1 MEFYKRVLKLHHFRN
16 LGRKSPTEL
25 LLNSSFEKHGGLV
38 ILVGENNVGKSN
50 VLEALT
56 IFNDAD
62 IKLCSEE
69 DYFKNH
75 KKDTLLSLEEE
86 TILDRKITGFSCV
99 DLKIQTK
106 EVNKGLKELSK
117 TLISYPFEKHVEA
130 LGEQCN
136 NSVYIPTNNND
147 YSKICTLVSNFIN
160 LITSYNSLGLF
171 LHFYKEKLKLSE
183 FVTEYA
189 NATNNLFFKELIK
202 HVSGNS
208 EWIKNFCQCIKE
220 IIKHNTPDKKYNTD
234 EFFVMRQ
241 HKQNQLAKI
250 YSCFKKLSEGE
261 IKPKDVEYI
270 LKKLEE
276 LDKIFKT
283 TDFTKFTPKTEAL
296 LNEQSQEK
304 LSEFVKEMI
313 EKIDEKYP
321 INENFKQQFRTFR
334 LNIGNLKK
342 EIKNSLKN
350 LDKIGEDFE
359 RKKER
364 LIREIENDC
373 KNQKVLKFNY
383 DVLLDNIQQICKNYI
398 ASHAVNDVSKDIK
411 SMMCQLY
418 LKKID
423 LLVNSEIEQY
433 RYNDF
438 LESARK
444 FLWEDIKT
452 LDEKSGVHLFP
463 KNIGEI
469 KDKFETNK
477 EKFKQSKNYSEFAEY
492 CRECNPYTA
501 FQNLKNKVQFPLS
514 GGLSYKSYKLVPTM
528 KEYKEPKITDN
539 DFKAVLFT
547 CIDYSSLSEFD
558 QWDWFFRNSLFR
570 KMDFHPN
577 AIWNFFGS
585 ILKDGQALQI
595 IMFDKNN
602 DLVIYDSEKS
612 FNIPKKYLQ
621 EIDQEL
627 LKEIRQ
633 SKHLFPIEVKR
644 KYNNNVCQFE
654 FFKKDTSH
662 LLFKVNFTEILENL
676 AEILEYNMQL
686 KIDSLITKEFNKL
699 LAIAEDS
706 SQNSYQLKIHVR
718 HNNKF
723 YDYSKKS
730 TAYEIKLE
738 IHDCRKSHDHNEP
751 IILSQQSTGFQWA
764 FNFMFGFLYNVG
776 SDFSFN
782 KNIIYV
788 MDEPAT
794 HLSVPARKEF
804 RRFLKEYAHK
814 NHVTFVL
821 ATHDPFLVDT
831 DHLDEIRIVE
841 KETEGSVIKNHFN
854 YPLNNAGKDSDA
866 LDKIKRSLGV
876 GQHVFHNP
884 QKHRIIFVEGIT
896 DYCYLSAFKLYFN
909 EREYK
914 DNPIPF
920 TFLPI
925 SGLKNNPND
934 MEETIKKLCKLDNHP
949 IVLTDDDRKCVFNQ
963 KATSERFKKANEEM
977 HDPIR
982 ILQLSKC
989 DENFKQIEDCFSAND
1004 RKKYAKNKQM
1014 ELAMAFKTRLL
1025 YGEKD
1030 DVVSEETKK
1039 NFLKLFEWIKKECNN
1054 PTIKKE
1060 YIKFDY
1066 NTPRIIIERILMFKK
1081 MCLSLIAISGVCVG
1095 AKDLD
1100 FKLDYRAT
1108 GGKLMGKMTD
1118 SSLLSITSMNDEPVV
1133 IKNLIVNRGNSC
1145 EATKKVEPKLGDKF
1159 KKEKLF
1165 DHELK
1170 YSQQIFYRLDCK
1182 PNQLLEV
1189 KIITDKGEYYH
1200 KFSK

>member
-1 MEFYKRVLKLHHFRN
+1 MKFYKRVLKLHHFRN
-16 LGRKSPTEL
+16 LGRKSPAEL
-25 LLNSSFEKHGGLV
+25 LLNSSFENKHGGLV
-38 ILVGENNVGKSN
+38 VLVGENNVGKSN
-50 VLEALT
+50 VLEALKA
-56 IFNDAD
+56 FNDTD
-62 IKLCSEE
+62 IKLCNEN
-69 DYFKNH
+69 DYFKAH
-75 KKDTLLSLEEE
+75 ESEYAVLSLEEE
-86 TILDRKITGFSCV
+86 TILDHKITGFSCV
-99 DLKIQTK
+99 DLKIQSK

-117 TLISYPFEKHVEA
+117 TLISYPFCVFI
-130 LGEQCN
+130 GG
-136 NSVYIPTNNND
+136 
-147 YSKICTLVSNFIN
+147 FIN
-160 LITSYNSLGLF
+160 LIMSYGVLDSF
-171 LHFYKEKLKLSE
+171 LKSYKEKLKLSA
-183 FVTEYA
+183 FSTRQA
-189 NATNNLFFKELIK
+189 NNLLFKKLIK
-202 HVSGNS
+202 HLSGNNQLV
-208 EWIKNFCQCIKE
+208 KNFCQYIRE
-220 IIKHNTPDKKYNTD
+220 IIEYNAPNK
-234 EFFVMRQ
+234 EYKPNHFFIMGKNR
-241 HKQNQLAKI
+241 QNQLAET
-250 YSCFKKLSEGE
+250 YSYFKKLSESE
-261 IKPKDVEYI
+261 IKPQNEDI
-270 LKKLEE
+270 LKKLKG
-276 LDKIFKT
+276 LDEIFKT
-283 TDFTKFTPKTEAL
+283 TDFTKFTPETE
-296 LNEQSQEK
+296 
-304 LSEFVKEMI
+304 VKDIIKE
-313 EKIDEKYP
+313 IDEKYP

-342 EIKNSLKN
+342 KIKNSLKY
-350 LDKIGEDFE
+350 LEKTREDFE
-359 RKKER
+359 RNKESW
-364 LIREIENDC
+364 IKEIGNDC
-373 KNQKVLKFNY
+373 KNQKVLEFNY
-383 DVLLDNIQQICKNYI
+383 DVLLDNIQQICKKYI

-477 EKFKQSKNYSEFAEY
+477 EKFKQSKNYFEFAEY

-547 CIDYSSLSEFD
+547 CIDYSSPSEFD

-612 FNIPKKYLQ
+612 FNIPEKYLQ
-621 EIDQEL
+621 EIDQES

-644 KYNNNVCQFE
+644 RYNNNNVWQLE
-654 FFKKDTSH
+654 FLNDKSS
-662 LLFKVNFTEILENL
+662 LLFKVNFTEILESL
-676 AEILEYNMQL
+676 AEIMEYNMQL

-699 LAIAEDS
+699 LAIAQDS
-706 SQNSYQLKIHVR
+706 PQDNYQLKIHVR

-730 TAYEIKLE
+730 TAYEIKLK
-738 IHDCRKSHDHNEP
+738 IHDCRRSDNQNKP
-751 IILSQQSTGFQWA
+751 IILNQQSTGFQWA

-776 SDFSFN
+776 SNFSFN
-782 KNIIYV
+782 HNIIYV

-804 RRFLKEYAHK
+804 RKFLKEYAHK
-814 NHVTFVL
+814 HNITFVV

-854 YPLNNAGKDSDA
+854 YPLNNASKDSDA
-866 LDKIKRSLGV
+866 LYQIKRSLGV

-896 DYCYLSAFKLYFN
+896 DYCYLSAFKLYLCYK
-909 EREYK
+909 EYK
-914 DNPIPF
+914 DNHIHF

-925 SGLKNNPND
+925 SGLKNNPNE
-934 MEETIKKLCKLDNHP
+934 MKETIKKLCELDNNP
-949 IVLTDDDRKCVFNQ
+949 IVLTDDDRKCDSDQN
-963 KATSERFKKANEEM
+963 ATSERFKNANEEM
-977 HDPIR
+977 HDPIT

-1004 RKKYAKNKQM
+1004 RKKYAKNKHM

-1030 DVVSEETKK
+1030 DVMSKETKE
-1039 NFLKLFEWIKKECNN
+1039 NFKKLFEWIKKECNN
-1054 PTIKKE
+1054 PTIKKG

-1066 NTPRIIIERILMFKK
+1066 NTPQIIIERILMFKK
-1081 MCLSLIAISGVCVG
+1081 MCLSLLMISGVCVG

-1170 YSQQIFYRLDCK
+1170 YSQQIFYRLNCK

-1200 KFSK
+1200 KFSQ

>member
-16 LGRKSPTEL
+16 LGRKSPVKL
-25 LLNSSFEKHGGLV
+25 LLNSSFENKHGGLV
-38 ILVGENNVGKSN
+38 VLVGENNVGKSN

-62 IKLCSEE
+62 VKLCSEE
-69 DYFKNH
+69 DYFKDH
-75 KKDTLLSLEEE
+75 EKGSLLSLEEE
-86 TILDRKITGFSCV
+86 TILDHKITGFSCV
-99 DLKIQTK
+99 DLRIQSK
-106 EVNKGLKELSK
+106 EISCNLKELSK

-130 LGEQCN
+130 LSEQCS

-147 YSKICTLVSNFIN
+147 YSNICTLVSNFIN
-160 LITSYNSLGLF
+160 LITSYNSLESF
-171 LHFYKEKLKLSE
+171 LHFYKEKLKLSDL
-183 FVTEYA
+183 VTKYA

-220 IIKHNTPDKKYNTD
+220 IIKRNTPNKKYNTD
-234 EFFVMRQ
+234 EFFVMGQ
-241 HKQNQLAKI
+241 HKQNQLTKI
-250 YSCFKKLSEGE
+250 YSHFKKLSESE
-261 IKPKDVEYI
+261 IKPQNEDI
-270 LKKLEE
+270 LKKLKG
-276 LDKIFKT
+276 LDEIFKT
-283 TDFTKFTPKTEAL
+283 TDFTKFTPETE
-296 LNEQSQEK
+296 
-304 LSEFVKEMI
+304 VKDIIKE
-313 EKIDEKYP
+313 IDEKYP

-342 EIKNSLKN
+342 KIKNSLKY
-350 LDKIGEDFE
+350 LEKTREDFE
-359 RKKER
+359 RNKESW
-364 LIREIENDC
+364 IKEIGNDC
-373 KNQKVLKFNY
+373 KNQKVLEFNY
-383 DVLLDNIQQICKNYI
+383 DVLLDNIQQICKKYI
-398 ASHAVNDVSKDIK
+398 ASHAVNDVSKDVKYMI
-411 SMMCQLY
+411 CQFY
-418 LKKID
+418 LEKMELLSNSKIRQYQYDD
-423 LLVNSEIEQY
+423 LLK
-433 RYNDF
+433 
-438 LESARK
+438 SARIS
-444 FLWEDIKT
+444 LWESIKT

-469 KDKFETNK
+469 KDKFEANK
-477 EKFKQSKNYSEFAEY
+477 EKVKQSKNYFEFAEY

-501 FQNLKNKVQFPLS
+501 FQNLRNKVQFPLS

-547 CIDYSSLSEFD
+547 CIDYSSPSEFD

-602 DLVIYDSEKS
+602 DLEIYSIYNKL

-621 EIDQEL
+621 EIDQES

-644 KYNNNVCQFE
+644 KYNNNVCQLE
-654 FFKKDTSH
+654 FFNNKSS

-686 KIDSLITKEFNKL
+686 KIDSLITKEFNEL

-706 SQNSYQLKIHVR
+706 SQDSYQLKIRVR

-723 YDYSKKS
+723 YDYSNKS

-738 IHDCRKSHDHNEP
+738 IHDCRKSDNQNEP

-764 FNFMFGFLYNVG
+764 FNFMFGFLYNWG
-776 SDFSFN
+776 SHFSFN

-804 RRFLKEYAHK
+804 RKFLKEYAHK

-841 KETEGSVIKNHFN
+841 KETEDSAIKNNFN
-854 YPLNNAGKDSDA
+854 YPLNNASKNSDA
-866 LDKIKRSLGV
+866 LYQIKRSLGV

-909 EREYK
+909 EREFK

-925 SGLKNNPND
+925 SGLKNNPNE
-934 MEETIKKLCKLDNHP
+934 MKETIQKLCELDNNP
-949 IVLTDDDRKCVFNQ
+949 IVLTDDDIKDGSDPQRAK
-963 KATSERFKKANEEM
+963 SEQFKNANEEM
-977 HDPIR
+977 HDPIK

-989 DENFKQIEDCFSAND
+989 NKNFKQIEDCFSAND
-1004 RKKYAKNKQM
+1004 RKKYTKNKRM

-1025 YGEKD
+1025 YSGKD
-1030 DVVSEETKK
+1030 DVVSEETKE
-1039 NFLKLFEWIKKECNN
+1039 NFKKLFEWIKKECNN

-1066 NTPRIIIERILMFKK
+1066 NTPQIL
-1081 MCLSLIAISGVCVG
+1081 
-1095 AKDLD
+1095 
-1100 FKLDYRAT
+1100 
-1108 GGKLMGKMTD
+1108 
-1118 SSLLSITSMNDEPVV
+1118 
-1133 IKNLIVNRGNSC
+1133 
-1145 EATKKVEPKLGDKF
+1145 
-1159 KKEKLF
+1159 
-1165 DHELK
+1165 
-1170 YSQQIFYRLDCK
+1170 
-1182 PNQLLEV
+1182 
-1189 KIITDKGEYYH
+1189 
-1200 KFSK
+1200 

>member
-1 MEFYKRVLKLHHFRN
+1 M
-16 LGRKSPTEL
+16 
-25 LLNSSFEKHGGLV
+25 
-38 ILVGENNVGKSN
+38 
-50 VLEALT
+50 
-56 IFNDAD
+56 
-62 IKLCSEE
+62 
-69 DYFKNH
+69 
-75 KKDTLLSLEEE
+75 
-86 TILDRKITGFSCV
+86 
-99 DLKIQTK
+99 DLKIQT
-106 EVNKGLKELSK
+106 EEIGEGLKELSK
-117 TLISYPFEKHVEA
+117 TLIVYPFEKHVEA
-130 LGEQCN
+130 LSEQCSN
-136 NSVYIPTNNND
+136 IVFILSNNND
-147 YSKICTLVSNFIN
+147 YSNICTFVSNFIN
-160 LITSYNSLGLF
+160 LIDSYNSLESF

-183 FVTEYA
+183 LVTEYA

-208 EWIKNFCQCIKE
+208 EGIKNFCQCIKE
-220 IIKHNTPDKKYNTD
+220 IKKCNTPDKKYNTD
-234 EFFVMRQ
+234 EFFIMGQ
-241 HKQNQLAKI
+241 HKQNQLEKI
-250 YSCFKKLSEGE
+250 YSCFKKLSEKE
-261 IKPKDVEYI
+261 IKPKDEEYI
-270 LKKLEE
+270 SKRIEA
-276 LDKIFKT
+276 LDEIFKT
-283 TDFTKFTPKTEAL
+283 TDFTKFTPNTEI
-296 LNEQSQEK
+296 K
-304 LSEFVKEMI
+304 DITKE
-313 EKIDEKYP
+313 IDEKYP
-321 INENFKQQFRTFR
+321 INEKFKQQFRTFR
-334 LNIGNLKK
+334 SNIINLKK

-350 LDKIGEDFE
+350 LDKIREDFE
-359 RKKER
+359 RNKER

-398 ASHAVNDVSKDIK
+398 ASHAVNDVSKDMK
-411 SMMCQLY
+411 YMMCQLY
-418 LKKID
+418 LKQID
-423 LLVNSEIEQY
+423 LLINSEIEQY
-433 RYNDF
+433 RYSDF

-469 KDKFETNK
+469 KDKFEANK
-477 EKFKQSKNYSEFAEY
+477 EKVKQSKNYFEFAEH

-501 FQNLKNKVQFPLS
+501 FQNLRNKVQFPLS

-547 CIDYSSLSEFD
+547 CIDYSSPSEFD

-585 ILKDGQALQI
+585 ILKNGQALQI

-612 FNIPKKYLQ
+612 FNIPEKYLQ

-662 LLFKVNFTEILENL
+662 LLFKVNFTEILESL
-676 AEILEYNMQL
+676 AEILGYNMQL
-686 KIDSLITKEFNKL
+686 KIDSLITKEFNEL
-699 LAIAEDS
+699 LAIDQDS
-706 SQNSYQLKIHVR
+706 PQDSPQDSYQLKIHVR

-738 IHDCRKSHDHNEP
+738 IHDCRKSDNQNEP

-764 FNFMFGFLYNVG
+764 FNFMFGFLYNWG
-776 SDFSFN
+776 SHFSLN

-804 RRFLKEYAHK
+804 RKFLKEYAHK
-814 NHVTFVL
+814 NHVTFVV

-841 KETEGSVIKNHFN
+841 KETEGSVIKNSFN
-854 YPLNNAGKDSDA
+854 YPLNNASKDSDA
-866 LDKIKRSLGV
+866 LYQIKRSLGV

-896 DYCYLSAFKLYFN
+896 DYCYLNASKLYFN
-909 EREYK
+909 EREFK
-914 DNPIPF
+914 ENPIPF
-920 TFLPI
+920 TFFPI
-925 SGLKNNPND
+925 SGLKNNPNE
-934 MEETIKKLCKLDNHP
+934 MKETLQKLCELDNNP
-949 IVLTDDDRKCVFNQ
+949 IVLTDDDRKDGSDPQ
-963 KATSERFKKANEEM
+963 RAKSEQFKNANEEM
-977 HDPIR
+977 HDPIT

-989 DENFKQIEDCFSAND
+989 DENFKQIEDCFSASD

-1025 YGEKD
+1025 YSGKN
-1030 DVVSEETKK
+1030 DVMSEETKK
-1039 NFLKLFEWIKKECNN
+1039 NFKKLFEWI
-1054 PTIKKE
+1054 
-1060 YIKFDY
+1060 
-1066 NTPRIIIERILMFKK
+1066 
-1081 MCLSLIAISGVCVG
+1081 VW
-1095 AKDLD
+1095 
-1100 FKLDYRAT
+1100 
-1108 GGKLMGKMTD
+1108 
-1118 SSLLSITSMNDEPVV
+1118 IT
-1133 IKNLIVNRGNSC
+1133 NLIKC
-1145 EATKKVEPKLGDKF
+1145 
-1159 KKEKLF
+1159 
-1165 DHELK
+1165 
-1170 YSQQIFYRLDCK
+1170 
-1182 PNQLLEV
+1182 
-1189 KIITDKGEYYH
+1189 
-1200 KFSK
+1200 

>member
-1 MEFYKRVLKLHHFRN
+1 MKFYKRVLKLHQFRN

-38 ILVGENNVGKSN
+38 VLVGENNVGKSN
-50 VLEALT
+50 ILEALK

-62 IKLCSEE
+62 VKLCSEE
-69 DYFKNH
+69 YYFKAH
-75 KKDTLLSLEEE
+75 EKDTLLSLEEE
-86 TILDRKITGFSCV
+86 TILDHKITGFSCV
-99 DLKIQTK
+99 DLKIQSK

-136 NSVYIPTNNND
+136 NSIYIPINND
-147 YSKICTLVSNFIN
+147 DYSNICAFVNNFIN
-160 LITSYNSLGLF
+160 LIISYNTLKPF
-171 LHFYKEKLKLSE
+171 LDFYKEKLKLSE
-183 FVTEYA
+183 LVTEYA
-189 NATNNLFFKELIK
+189 DATNNLLFKELIK

-220 IIKHNTPDKKYNTD
+220 IIKRNTPDKKYNTD
-234 EFFVMRQ
+234 EFFIMGQ

-250 YSCFKKLSEGE
+250 YSHLKELSENE
-261 IKPKDVEYI
+261 IKNKKDVKYI
-270 LKKLEE
+270 SNKIKS

-283 TDFTKFTPKTEAL
+283 TDFTKFTPETE
-296 LNEQSQEK
+296 
-304 LSEFVKEMI
+304 VKDIIKE
-313 EKIDEKYP
+313 IDEKYP
-321 INENFKQQFRTFR
+321 INENFKRQFRTFR
-334 LNIGNLKK
+334 SNIISLKK

-350 LDKIGEDFE
+350 LDKIREGFKL
-359 RKKER
+359 KKESW
-364 LIREIENDC
+364 IKEIENYC
-373 KNQKVLKFNY
+373 KNQKVLEFNY
-383 DVLLDNIQQICKNYI
+383 DVLLDNIEQICKKYI
-398 ASHAVNDVSKDIK
+398 ASHAVNDASKDIK
-411 SMMCQLY
+411 CMMCQFY

-469 KDKFETNK
+469 KDKFEANK
-477 EKFKQSKNYSEFAEY
+477 EKVKQSKNYFEFAEY

-501 FQNLKNKVQFPLS
+501 FQNLRNKVQFPLS

-547 CIDYSSLSEFD
+547 CIDYSSPSEFD

-612 FNIPKKYLQ
+612 FNIPEKYLQ

-686 KIDSLITKEFNKL
+686 KIDSLITKEFNRL

-706 SQNSYQLKIHVR
+706 PQDSYQLKIHVR
-718 HNNKF
+718 HNNKLSEEKE
-723 YDYSKKS
+723 Y

-738 IHDCRKSHDHNEP
+738 IHDCRKSDNQNEP

-764 FNFMFGFLYNVG
+764 FNFMFGFLYNWG
-776 SDFSFN
+776 SHFSLN
-782 KNIIYV
+782 KNIIYI

-804 RRFLKEYAHK
+804 RKFLKEYAHK

-884 QKHRIIFVEGIT
+884 KKHRIIFVEGIT

-909 EREYK
+909 EREFK

-925 SGLKNNPND
+925 SGLKNNPNE
-934 MEETIKKLCKLDNHP
+934 MEETIQKLCELDNHP
-949 IVLTDDDRKCVFNQ
+949 IVLTDDDRKDGSDPQ
-963 KATSERFKKANEEM
+963 RAKSEQFKNANEEM
-977 HDPIR
+977 HDPIT
-982 ILQLSKC
+982 ILQLSDC
-989 DENFKQIEDCFSAND
+989 DRHFKQIEDCFSAND
-1004 RKKYAKNKQM
+1004 RKKYAKNKRM

-1025 YGEKD
+1025 YSGKD
-1030 DVVSEETKK
+1030 DVVSEETKE
-1039 NFLKLFEWIKKECNN
+1039 NFKKLFEWIKKECNN

-1066 NTPRIIIERILMFKK
+1066 NTPQIL
-1081 MCLSLIAISGVCVG
+1081 L
-1095 AKDLD
+1095 
-1100 FKLDYRAT
+1100 
-1108 GGKLMGKMTD
+1108 
-1118 SSLLSITSMNDEPVV
+1118 
-1133 IKNLIVNRGNSC
+1133 
-1145 EATKKVEPKLGDKF
+1145 
-1159 KKEKLF
+1159 
-1165 DHELK
+1165 
-1170 YSQQIFYRLDCK
+1170 
-1182 PNQLLEV
+1182 V
-1189 KIITDKGEYYH
+1189 KG
-1200 KFSK
+1200 F

>member
-1 MEFYKRVLKLHHFRN
+1 MFYGVL
-16 LGRKSPTEL
+16 
-25 LLNSSFEKHGGLV
+25 
-38 ILVGENNVGKSN
+38 
-50 VLEALT
+50 
-56 IFNDAD
+56 D
-62 IKLCSEE
+62 
-69 DYFKNH
+69 
-75 KKDTLLSLEEE
+75 
-86 TILDRKITGFSCV
+86 
-99 DLKIQTK
+99 
-106 EVNKGLKELSK
+106 
-117 TLISYPFEKHVEA
+117 
-130 LGEQCN
+130 
-136 NSVYIPTNNND
+136 
-147 YSKICTLVSNFIN
+147 
-160 LITSYNSLGLF
+160 LF
-171 LHFYKEKLKLSE
+171 LKFYKEKLKLGA
-183 FVTEYA
+183 FTTRQA
-189 NATNNLFFKELIK
+189 DNLLFKELIK

-220 IIKHNTPDKKYNTD
+220 IIKRNTPDKKYNTD
-234 EFFVMRQ
+234 EFFVMGQ

-250 YSCFKKLSEGE
+250 YSYFKKLSEGE
-261 IKPKDVEYI
+261 IKPQNEDI
-270 LKKLEE
+270 LKKLKS
-276 LDKIFKT
+276 LDEIFKT
-283 TDFTKFTPKTEAL
+283 TDFTKFTPETE
-296 LNEQSQEK
+296 
-304 LSEFVKEMI
+304 VKDIIKE
-313 EKIDEKYP
+313 IDEKYP

-342 EIKNSLKN
+342 KIKNSLKY
-350 LDKIGEDFE
+350 LEKTREDFE

-383 DVLLDNIQQICKNYI
+383 DVLLDNIQQICEKYI
-398 ASHAVNDVSKDIK
+398 ASHVVSDESKDIK

-433 RYNDF
+433 RYSDF

-452 LDEKSGVHLFP
+452 LDEKSGIHLFP

-469 KDKFETNK
+469 KDKFEANK
-477 EKFKQSKNYSEFAEY
+477 EKVKQSKNYFEFAEY

-501 FQNLKNKVQFPLS
+501 FQNLRNKVQFPLS

-539 DFKAVLFT
+539 DLKTVLFT
-547 CIDYSSLSEFD
+547 CIDYSSPSEFD
-558 QWDWFFRNSLFR
+558 QSDWFFRNSLFR
-570 KMDFHPN
+570 KIGFHPN
-577 AIWNFFGS
+577 TIWNTFGN
-585 ILKDGQALQI
+585 ILNYKNFDQKNLKYEQALQ

-602 DLVIYDSEKS
+602 DLEIYSIYNKS
-612 FNIPKKYLQ
+612 FVIPKKYLQ
-621 EIDQEL
+621 EIDQES

-633 SKHLFPIEVKR
+633 SEFPFNIEAKGECD
-644 KYNNNVCQFE
+644 NNVCQFE
-654 FFKKDTSH
+654 FFNNKSS

-676 AEILEYNMQL
+676 AEILKYNMQL
-686 KIDSLITKEFNKL
+686 KINSLITKEFNKL
-699 LAIAEDS
+699 LAIAQDS
-706 SQNSYQLKIHVR
+706 PQDNYQLKIHVR

-738 IHDCRKSHDHNEP
+738 IHDCRKSHNQNEP
-751 IILSQQSTGFQWA
+751 IILNQQSTGFQWA

-776 SDFSFN
+776 SNFSFN

-788 MDEPAT
+788 IDEPAT

-804 RRFLKEYAHK
+804 RKFLKEYAHK

-854 YPLNNAGKDSDA
+854 YPLNNASKDSDA

-876 GQHVFHNP
+876 DQHVFHNP

-896 DYCYLSAFKLYFN
+896 DYCYLSTFKLYFN
-909 EREYK
+909 KRDFK

-925 SGLKNNPND
+925 SGLKNNPNE
-934 MEETIKKLCKLDNHP
+934 MKETIQKLCELDNNP
-949 IVLTDDDRKCVFNQ
+949 IVLTDDDRKDNSDPQ
-963 KATSERFKKANEEM
+963 KAKSEQFKKANEEM
-977 HDPIR
+977 HDLIR

-989 DENFKQIEDCFSAND
+989 DENFKQIEDCFSEND
-1004 RKKYAKNKQM
+1004 KKEYAKNKRK

-1025 YGEKD
+1025 YSGKD

-1066 NTPRIIIERILMFKK
+1066 NTP
-1081 MCLSLIAISGVCVG
+1081 
-1095 AKDLD
+1095 
-1100 FKLDYRAT
+1100 
-1108 GGKLMGKMTD
+1108 
-1118 SSLLSITSMNDEPVV
+1118 
-1133 IKNLIVNRGNSC
+1133 
-1145 EATKKVEPKLGDKF
+1145 
-1159 KKEKLF
+1159 
-1165 DHELK
+1165 
-1170 YSQQIFYRLDCK
+1170 QIFIK
-1182 PNQLLEV
+1182 
-1189 KIITDKGEYYH
+1189 
-1200 KFSK
+1200 

>member
-16 LGRKSPTEL
+16 LGRNSPTEL
-25 LLNSSFEKHGGLV
+25 LLNSSFDEKHGGLV
-38 ILVGENNVGKSN
+38 VLVGENNVGKSN

-62 IKLCSEE
+62 VKLCSEE

-86 TILDRKITGFSCV
+86 AILDHKITDFSCV
-99 DLKIQTK
+99 DLKIQSK

-117 TLISYPFEKHVEA
+117 ILISYPFEKHVEA

-147 YSKICTLVSNFIN
+147 YSKICTLVSDFIN

-220 IIKHNTPDKKYNTD
+220 IIKRNTPDKKYNTD

-241 HKQNQLAKI
+241 HKQNQLEKI

-276 LDKIFKT
+276 LDKTFKT

-304 LSEFVKEMI
+304 LSEFVKKMI

-350 LDKIGEDFE
+350 LDKIREDFE

-438 LESARK
+438 LESTRK
-444 FLWEDIKT
+444 SLWENIKT

-463 KNIGEI
+463 KNPKEI
-469 KDKFETNK
+469 KKKFEDNK
-477 EKFKQSKNYSEFAEY
+477 EKFKQSKNVSEFAEY

-501 FQNLKNKVQFPLS
+501 FQNLRNKVQFPLS
-514 GGLSYKSYKLVPTM
+514 GGLSHQFDELVPTM

-539 DFKAVLFT
+539 DLKTALFT
-547 CIDYSSLSEFD
+547 CIDYSSPSEFD
-558 QWDWFFRNSLFR
+558 QSDWFFRNSLFR

-602 DLVIYDSEKS
+602 DLEIYSIYNKS
-612 FNIPKKYLQ
+612 FVIPKKYLQ

-633 SKHLFPIEVKR
+633 SEFPFNIEAKGECD
-644 KYNNNVCQFE
+644 NNVCQFE

-662 LLFKVNFTEILENL
+662 LLFKVNFTEILENI

-686 KIDSLITKEFNKL
+686 KIDSLIAKEFNKL

-706 SQNSYQLKIHVR
+706 PQDSYQLKIHVR

-723 YDYSKKS
+723 YDYSKEY

-738 IHDCRKSHDHNEP
+738 VYDCRKSHDQNEP

-776 SDFSFN
+776 SNFSFN
-782 KNIIYV
+782 HNIIYV
-788 MDEPAT
+788 MDDPAT

-814 NHVTFVL
+814 NHVSFVL

-841 KETEGSVIKNHFN
+841 IVEKEGSMIKNRFN
-854 YPLNNAGKDSDA
+854 YPLDDASKDSDA

-909 EREYK
+909 ERE
-914 DNPIPF
+914 
-920 TFLPI
+920 
-925 SGLKNNPND
+925 
-934 MEETIKKLCKLDNHP
+934 
-949 IVLTDDDRKCVFNQ
+949 
-963 KATSERFKKANEEM
+963 
-977 HDPIR
+977 
-982 ILQLSKC
+982 
-989 DENFKQIEDCFSAND
+989 FKQPHSFH
-1004 RKKYAKNKQM
+1004 
-1014 ELAMAFKTRLL
+1014 
-1025 YGEKD
+1025 
-1030 DVVSEETKK
+1030 
-1039 NFLKLFEWIKKECNN
+1039 FLTHF
-1054 PTIKKE
+1054 
-1060 YIKFDY
+1060 
-1066 NTPRIIIERILMFKK
+1066 R
-1081 MCLSLIAISGVCVG
+1081 V
-1095 AKDLD
+1095 
-1100 FKLDYRAT
+1100 
-1108 GGKLMGKMTD
+1108 
-1118 SSLLSITSMNDEPVV
+1118 
-1133 IKNLIVNRGNSC
+1133 
-1145 EATKKVEPKLGDKF
+1145 
-1159 KKEKLF
+1159 
-1165 DHELK
+1165 
-1170 YSQQIFYRLDCK
+1170 
-1182 PNQLLEV
+1182 
-1189 KIITDKGEYYH
+1189 
-1200 KFSK
+1200 

>member
-1 MEFYKRVLKLHHFRN
+1 MEFYKRVLKLHQFRN
-16 LGRKSPTEL
+16 LGRNSPTEL
-25 LLNSSFEKHGGLV
+25 LLNSSFDEKHGGLV
-38 ILVGENNVGKSN
+38 VLVGENNVGKSN
-50 VLEALT
+50 VLEALI

-62 IKLCSEE
+62 IKLCNEE
-69 DYFKNH
+69 DYFKDH
-75 KKDTLLSLEEE
+75 EKDSLLSLEEE
-86 TILDRKITGFSCV
+86 AILDHKITGFSCV
-99 DLKIQTK
+99 DLKIQSK
-106 EVNKGLKELSK
+106 EVNKGLKKLSK

-130 LGEQCN
+130 LGEQCS
-136 NSVYIPTNNND
+136 NSIYIPTNNND
-147 YSKICTLVSNFIN
+147 YSNICTLVSDFIN

-171 LHFYKEKLKLSE
+171 LHSYKEKLKLSE
-183 FVTEYA
+183 LVTKYA
-189 NATNNLFFKELIK
+189 DATNNLFFKELIK

-208 EWIKNFCQCIKE
+208 EWIKNFCQCIKK
-220 IIKHNTPDKKYNTD
+220 IIKRNTPDKKYNTD
-234 EFFVMRQ
+234 EFFVMGQ

-250 YSCFKKLSEGE
+250 YSYFKKLSEGE
-261 IKPKDVEYI
+261 IKPQNEDI
-270 LKKLEE
+270 LKKLKS
-276 LDKIFKT
+276 LDEIFKT
-283 TDFTKFTPKTEAL
+283 TDFTKFTPETE
-296 LNEQSQEK
+296 
-304 LSEFVKEMI
+304 VKDIIKE
-313 EKIDEKYP
+313 IDEKYP

-342 EIKNSLKN
+342 KIKNSLKY
-350 LDKIGEDFE
+350 LEKTREDFE

-398 ASHAVNDVSKDIK
+398 ASHVVSDESKDIK

-444 FLWEDIKT
+444 FLWEYIKT

-469 KDKFETNK
+469 KDKFEANK
-477 EKFKQSKNYSEFAEY
+477 EKVKQSKNYFEFAEY

-501 FQNLKNKVQFPLS
+501 FQNLRNKVQFPLS

-547 CIDYSSLSEFD
+547 CIDYSSPSEFD

-612 FNIPKKYLQ
+612 FNIPEKYLQ
-621 EIDQEL
+621 EIDQES

-676 AEILEYNMQL
+676 AEIMEYNMQSR
-686 KIDSLITKEFNKL
+686 IDSSIAKEFNRL
-699 LAIAEDS
+699 LAIAQDS
-706 SQNSYQLKIHVR
+706 PQDNYQLKIRVQ

-738 IHDCRKSHDHNEP
+738 IHDCRKSDNQNP

-776 SDFSFN
+776 SNFSFN

-788 MDEPAT
+788 MDEPAI

-804 RRFLKEYAHK
+804 RKFLKEYAHK
-814 NHVTFVL
+814 HHTTFVL

-831 DHLDEIRIVE
+831 DHLDEIRIIE
-841 KETEGSVIKNHFN
+841 KEEQGSVINNGFSYDPKEDASKN
-854 YPLNNAGKDSDA
+854 SDA
-866 LDKIKRSLGV
+866 LYQIKRSLGV

-884 QKHRIIFVEGIT
+884 KKHRIIFVEGIT

-909 EREYK
+909 ERK
-914 DNPIPF
+914 FKNNPFYF

-925 SGLKNNPND
+925 SGLKKESNE
-934 MEETIKKLCKLDNHP
+934 MKETLQKLCELDNNP
-949 IVLTDDDRKCVFNQ
+949 IVLTDDDRKDNSDPQ
-963 KATSERFKKANEEM
+963 KAKSEQFKKANEEM
-977 HDPIR
+977 HDPIK
-982 ILQLSKC
+982 ILQLSDCNEK
-989 DENFKQIEDCFSAND
+989 FKQIEDCFSAND
-1004 RKKYAKNKQM
+1004 RKKYAKNKRM

-1025 YGEKD
+1025 YSGKD
-1030 DVVSEETKK
+1030 DVMSEETKE
-1039 NFLKLFEWIKKECNN
+1039 NFQKLFEWIKKECNN

-1066 NTPRIIIERILMFKK
+1066 NTPQIL
-1081 MCLSLIAISGVCVG
+1081 
-1095 AKDLD
+1095 
-1100 FKLDYRAT
+1100 
-1108 GGKLMGKMTD
+1108 
-1118 SSLLSITSMNDEPVV
+1118 
-1133 IKNLIVNRGNSC
+1133 
-1145 EATKKVEPKLGDKF
+1145 
-1159 KKEKLF
+1159 
-1165 DHELK
+1165 
-1170 YSQQIFYRLDCK
+1170 
-1182 PNQLLEV
+1182 
-1189 KIITDKGEYYH
+1189 
-1200 KFSK
+1200 

>member
-1 MEFYKRVLKLHHFRN
+1 
-16 LGRKSPTEL
+16 
-25 LLNSSFEKHGGLV
+25 
-38 ILVGENNVGKSN
+38 
-50 VLEALT
+50 
-56 IFNDAD
+56 
-62 IKLCSEE
+62 
-69 DYFKNH
+69 
-75 KKDTLLSLEEE
+75 
-86 TILDRKITGFSCV
+86 
-99 DLKIQTK
+99 
-106 EVNKGLKELSK
+106 
-117 TLISYPFEKHVEA
+117 
-130 LGEQCN
+130 
-136 NSVYIPTNNND
+136 
-147 YSKICTLVSNFIN
+147 
-160 LITSYNSLGLF
+160 
-171 LHFYKEKLKLSE
+171 LSE
-183 FVTEYA
+183 LVTEYA
-189 NATNNLFFKELIK
+189 NATNNLLFKELIK

-208 EWIKNFCQCIKE
+208 EGIKNFCQCVKE
-220 IIKHNTPDKKYNTD
+220 IKKCNTPNKKYNSD
-234 EFFVMRQ
+234 EFFIMGK

-250 YSCFKKLSEGE
+250 YSYFKKLSEGE
-261 IKPKDVEYI
+261 IKPQNEDI
-270 LKKLEE
+270 LKKLKS
-276 LDKIFKT
+276 LDEIFKT
-283 TDFTKFTPKTEAL
+283 TDFTKFTPETE
-296 LNEQSQEK
+296 
-304 LSEFVKEMI
+304 VKDIIKE
-313 EKIDEKYP
+313 IDEKYP

-342 EIKNSLKN
+342 KIKNSLKYLEKTRKN
-350 LDKIGEDFE
+350 FE
-359 RKKER
+359 RKKES
-364 LIREIENDC
+364 LIREIEYYC
-373 KNQKVLKFNY
+373 KNQKTLEFDY
-383 DVLLDNIQQICKNYI
+383 DVLLDNIQQICKKYI
-398 ASHAVNDVSKDIK
+398 ASHVVNDASKDIK
-411 SMMCQLY
+411 SMMCQFY
-418 LKKID
+418 LEKID
-423 LLVNSEIEQY
+423 LLFNSEIEQY
-433 RYNDF
+433 RYSDF

-501 FQNLKNKVQFPLS
+501 FQNLRNKVQFPLS

-539 DFKAVLFT
+539 DLKTALFT
-547 CIDYSSLSEFD
+547 LFDYSSPSEFD

-570 KMDFHPN
+570 KMDFNPYN
-577 AIWNFFGS
+577 IW
-585 ILKDGQALQI
+585 
-595 IMFDKNN
+595 KNLN
-602 DLVIYDSEKS
+602 LDD
-612 FNIPKKYLQ
+612 
-621 EIDQEL
+621 
-627 LKEIRQ
+627 
-633 SKHLFPIEVKR
+633 
-644 KYNNNVCQFE
+644 
-654 FFKKDTSH
+654 KKD
-662 LLFKVNFTEILENL
+662 F

-686 KIDSLITKEFNKL
+686 KINSLITKEFNKL

-706 SQNSYQLKIHVR
+706 SQDSYQLKIRVR

-738 IHDCRKSHDHNEP
+738 IHDCRKSHDQNEP

-776 SDFSFN
+776 SDFSLN

-884 QKHRIIFVEGIT
+884 KKHQIIFVEGIT

-909 EREYK
+909 EREFK
-914 DNPIPF
+914 ENPIPF

-925 SGLKNNPND
+925 SGLKNNPNE
-934 MEETIKKLCKLDNHP
+934 MKETIQKLCELDNHP
-949 IVLTDDDRKCVFNQ
+949 IVLTDDDRKDGSDPQ
-963 KATSERFKKANEEM
+963 RAKSEQFKNANEEM

-982 ILQLSKC
+982 ILQLSDC
-989 DENFKQIEDCFSAND
+989 DRHFKQIEDCFSAND

-1030 DVVSEETKK
+1030 DVMSEETKK

-1054 PTIKKE
+1054 LTIKKE

-1066 NTPRIIIERILMFKK
+1066 NTPQML
-1081 MCLSLIAISGVCVG
+1081 
-1095 AKDLD
+1095 
-1100 FKLDYRAT
+1100 
-1108 GGKLMGKMTD
+1108 
-1118 SSLLSITSMNDEPVV
+1118 
-1133 IKNLIVNRGNSC
+1133 
-1145 EATKKVEPKLGDKF
+1145 
-1159 KKEKLF
+1159 
-1165 DHELK
+1165 
-1170 YSQQIFYRLDCK
+1170 
-1182 PNQLLEV
+1182 
-1189 KIITDKGEYYH
+1189 
-1200 KFSK
+1200 